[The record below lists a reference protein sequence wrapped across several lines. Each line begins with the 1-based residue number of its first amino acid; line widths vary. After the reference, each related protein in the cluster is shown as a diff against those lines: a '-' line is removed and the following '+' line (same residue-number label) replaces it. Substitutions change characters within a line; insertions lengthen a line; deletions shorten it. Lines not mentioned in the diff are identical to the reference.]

1 MDLQLKDKVA
11 LITGSTKGIGRAIA
25 ETLAAE
31 GCHVGVC
38 ARNQAEVDETV
49 ASLTSKGVK
58 ACGSVVDVTDAASLE
73 AWVGGGGRRSGGD
86 AGGGAARGSWLG

>member
-25 ETLAAE
+25 ETLADE

-38 ARNQAEVDETV
+38 ARNAAEVEEL
-49 ASLTSKGVK
+49 SLIHI
-58 ACGSVVDVTDAASLE
+58 
-73 AWVGGGGRRSGGD
+73 
-86 AGGGAARGSWLG
+86 

>member
-25 ETLAAE
+25 ETLADE

-38 ARNQAEVDETV
+38 ARNEAEVEETGTI
-49 ASLTSKGVK
+49 ALGGETTSILFQFQTW
-58 ACGSVVDVTDAASLE
+58 ANLRVTLSCPLFFS
-73 AWVGGGGRRSGGD
+73 RR
-86 AGGGAARGSWLG
+86 

>member
-25 ETLAAE
+25 ETLADE

-38 ARNQAEVDETV
+38 ARNEAEVEETV
-49 ASLTSKGVK
+49 AALTAKGCLLYTSPSPRDK
-58 ACGSVVDVTDAASLE
+58 RQSRMPSSA
-73 AWVGGGGRRSGGD
+73 
-86 AGGGAARGSWLG
+86 